1 MLERK
6 GLISSLTDLAASST
20 QAAHVAKG
28 TDKTTEDE
36 DDPSHCNFFQAST
49 CKYANATFKPPSA
62 THWIGCDFPECGRW
76 YHESCLGPMSHVLD
90 LSKIRIQLGKA
101 KICLCVQIAQ

>member
-1 MLERK
+1 LTECGYYVKDLAATGLQMLERK
-6 GLISSLTDLAASST
+6 GRISSLTDLAASST

-76 YHESCLGPMSHVLD
+76 YHESCLGP
-90 LSKIRIQLGKA
+90 I
-101 KICLCVQIAQ
+101 